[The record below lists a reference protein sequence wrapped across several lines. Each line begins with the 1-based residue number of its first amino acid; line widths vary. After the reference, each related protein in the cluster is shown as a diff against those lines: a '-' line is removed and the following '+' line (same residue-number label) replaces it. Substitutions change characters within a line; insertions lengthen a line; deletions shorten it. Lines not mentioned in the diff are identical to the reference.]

1 VATYTPFLMV
11 IATSHATVASILA
24 DSLGEVERIFERQLA
39 SEFDEVNALCRH
51 VERYRGKMLRPTLA
65 ILSGLAAGRDP
76 LDRATI
82 TADHLTVAATVEMI
96 HMATL
101 VHDDVLDEA
110 QVRRK
115 GATLNALRGNEAAV
129 MLGDYLISNAFHL
142 CSRIGR
148 PELNLELGAVTNTLC
163 EGELVQLHHRDDL
176 ALDETTYFE
185 IVQRKTAVL
194 VGAACRLGARL
205 SNAPEAAV
213 AALGRYGTA
222 AGIAFQVQ
230 DDLLDLEGSE
240 EVVGKSVGRDLE
252 KGKMTLPTIL
262 HLAAA
267 PAADRSA
274 ALAAIAARDDAAL
287 RKLVV
292 GSGAA
297 DEARR
302 RAAAFVAEARGEL
315 AHLPASP
322 VRDLLDE
329 LAQRVIRREF

>member
-1 VATYTPFLMV
+1 MTYTPFLMV
-11 IATSHATVASILA
+11 IATSHAPVAAILA

-65 ILSGLAAGRDP
+65 ILSGLATGRDP
-76 LDRATI
+76 LDRATV
-82 TADHLTVAATVEMI
+82 TNEHLMVAATVEMI

-148 PELNLELGAVTNTLC
+148 PELNLDLGAVTNTLC

-176 ALDETTYFE
+176 ALDEATYFE
-185 IVQRKTAVL
+185 IVKRKTAVL

-205 SNAPEAAV
+205 SDAPEPAV

-230 DDLLDLEGSE
+230 DDLLDLEGRE

-262 HLAAA
+262 HLANAS
-267 PAADRSA
+267 PAGRQE
-274 ALAAIAARDDAAL
+274 ALAAIAARDDATL
-287 RKLVV
+287 RRLVV

-302 RAAAFVAEARGEL
+302 RAAGFVADARAEL
-315 AHLPASP
+315 ASLAPSP

-329 LAQRVIRREF
+329 LAQRVIRRDF

>member
-1 VATYTPFLMV
+1 MATYTPLLMV
-11 IATSHATVASILA
+11 IASSHAPVAAILA

-82 TADHLTVAATVEMI
+82 TVDHLTVAATVEMI

-148 PELNLELGAVTNTLC
+148 PELNLDLGAVTNTLC
-163 EGELVQLHHRDDL
+163 EGELVQLYHRDDL
-176 ALDETTYFE
+176 ALDEATYFE
-185 IVQRKTAVL
+185 IVKRKTAVL

-205 SNAPEAAV
+205 SNAPDATV
-213 AALGRYGTA
+213 AALGRYGIA

-230 DDLLDLEGSE
+230 DDLLDLEGRE
-240 EVVGKSVGRDLE
+240 EIVGKSVGRDLE

-262 HLAAA
+262 HLASASDAA
-267 PAADRSA
+267 RGE
-274 ALAAIAARDDAAL
+274 ALAAIAARDDATL

-292 GSGAA
+292 ESGAA
-297 DEARR
+297 DAARR
-302 RAAAFVAEARGEL
+302 RAAGFVAEARGEL
-315 AHLPASP
+315 ERLPPSP

-329 LAQRVIRREF
+329 LAQRVIRREY

>member
-1 VATYTPFLMV
+1 MPSYTPFLMV
-11 IATSHATVASILA
+11 IATSHAPVAAILA
-24 DSLGEVERIFERQLA
+24 ESLGEVERIFERQLA

-82 TADHLTVAATVEMI
+82 TAEHLTIAATVEMI

-148 PELNLELGAVTNTLC
+148 PDLNLDLGAVTNTLC

-176 ALDETTYFE
+176 ALDEATYFE
-185 IVQRKTAVL
+185 IVKRKTAVL

-205 SNAPEAAV
+205 SNAPEPVV
-213 AALGRYGTA
+213 AALGRFGIA

-230 DDLLDLEGSE
+230 DDLLDLEGRE

-262 HLAAA
+262 HLASAA
-267 PAADRSA
+267 AGSRRD

-287 RKLVV
+287 RTLVEE
-292 GSGAA
+292 SGAA

-302 RAAAFVAEARGEL
+302 RAAGFVAEARGEL
-315 AHLPASP
+315 SHLPASP

-329 LAQRVIRREF
+329 LAQRVIRREY